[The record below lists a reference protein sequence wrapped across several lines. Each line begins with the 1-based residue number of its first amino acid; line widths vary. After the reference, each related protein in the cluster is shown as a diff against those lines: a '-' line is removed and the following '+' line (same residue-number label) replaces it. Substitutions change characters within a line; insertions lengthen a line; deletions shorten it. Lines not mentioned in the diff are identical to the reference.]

1 MIRVSDLFHIVYKG
15 NPKARF
21 EETLDVLLWDLKCIM
36 PSSFKVIARNHS
48 HIIRSS
54 RSEVVVTKSTTANDL
69 KVTRV
74 GACVGSQSHKSGC
87 LCGANPRENESMDSE
102 LVRGCISKLLL
113 EVAIDLELNIL

>member
-1 MIRVSDLFHIVYKG
+1 
-15 NPKARF
+15 
-21 EETLDVLLWDLKCIM
+21 M

-54 RSEVVVTKSTTANDL
+54 RSEVVATKSTTANDL

-102 LVRGCISKLLL
+102 LARGRVSKFYWL
-113 EVAIDLELNIL
+113 VALGSQAGVLVSPFVSILSR

>member
-1 MIRVSDLFHIVYKG
+1 M
-15 NPKARF
+15 
-21 EETLDVLLWDLKCIM
+21 WDLKGNV
-36 PSSFKVIARNHS
+36 PSSIKVTARIHS
-48 HIIRSS
+48 YSIRSS
-54 RSEVVVTKSTTANDL
+54 RSEVVATKSTTANDL